1 MKKSTTFIMVL
12 LTLSLIGC
20 SNSAS
25 NETKDVSSSVEDSS
39 LQSEI
44 IALRDEKILLSDENT
59 VLRNENTSLRNEN
72 TSLQSQLESLQ
83 TGNESFQNESTA
95 LQNENASLQSEKT
108 ALQNENSSLQNENAS
123 LKNENSSLRNENASL
138 RSENSSLKEQL
149 RQQVNSTP
157 SPSPAPTPKK
167 TTVSISSTSLTV
179 PQIPLESEKIQATFL
194 YCGQSFSLSTS
205 NEDNREHIRYSI
217 LPYYGEP
224 IVRSCDVVLSGI
236 TVNAI
241 YRMDAGTWTAI
252 EGVQFDNVDNTY
264 LASLYIEGTDVNVFM
279 VQTVNGSHY
288 YFGIRSKY

>member
-1 MKKSTTFIMVL
+1 MKKLTPFIMVL

-20 SNSAS
+20 SNSATK
-25 NETKDVSSSVEDSS
+25 ETKDVSSSIEDSS

-108 ALQNENSSLQNENAS
+108 ALQNENSSLRNENAS
-123 LKNENSSLRNENASL
+123 LQNENASL

-179 PQIPLESEKIQATFL
+179 PQIPKESEKIKASFL
-194 YCGQSFSLSTS
+194 YCGQSFSLSPS
-205 NEDNREHIRYSI
+205 SEDNREHLSYAT

-224 IVRSCDVVLSGI
+224 IIRSCDVVLSGI

-252 EGVQFDNVDNTY
+252 EGLQFDNVDNTY
-264 LASLYIEGTDVNVFM
+264 IASLYIRGTDVNVFM
-279 VQTVNGSHY
+279 VQTINGSHY
-288 YFGIRSKY
+288 YLGIRSQY